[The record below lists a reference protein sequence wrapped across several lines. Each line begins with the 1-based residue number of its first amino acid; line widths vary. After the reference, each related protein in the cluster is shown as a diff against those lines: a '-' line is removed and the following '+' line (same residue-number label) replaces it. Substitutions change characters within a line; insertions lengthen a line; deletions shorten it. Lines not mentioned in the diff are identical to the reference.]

1 MQRPSVTQFQGLR
14 FRSFF
19 PGLSAARFF
28 GGTDGVQLCLVSVAF
43 LIVLYGWLLRKAVRG
58 LLELLD
64 ASQKRHETAVPNIPN
79 SLIHF

>member
-43 LIVLYGWLLRKAVRG
+43 LIVLYGWLLRKSHAWIAGAARCV
-58 LLELLD
+58 LETT
-64 ASQKRHETAVPNIPN
+64 RNGRT
-79 SLIHF
+79 